1 MTASVRVHR
10 PSAATEVQALT
21 PGHGRLPWP
30 LPALLV
36 WSAAWGLARLLAQ
49 GLSLPAG
56 ASAAAGLGLGTLLAL
71 AWPGLSRWRRM
82 MLAAGYPVALLGSG
96 LAAGVPA
103 WVWLLPALLLLLA
116 YPLRAWRDAPLFPT
130 PPGAL
135 AGLAQA
141 LPLAEGA
148 RVLDAGCGLG
158 QGLVALR
165 GQWPQARLSGVEWS
179 LPLAWATRLRCPW
192 AQVRRGDLWAGDWS
206 QQDVV
211 YVFQRPESMARAWA
225 KACAEMAPGSWLVSL
240 DFAVPGRQPT
250 QRLQRPGRQSVWL
263 YRLDGA
269 AGMPNSTP
277 GRRRR

>member
-1 MTASVRVHR
+1 MTASVRVTGTSPDHE
-10 PSAATEVQALT
+10 AQALV
-21 PGHGRLPWP
+21 PGRGRMPWP

-36 WSAAWGLARLLAQ
+36 WTVAWGVAWLLAH
-49 GLSLPAG
+49 GLQATAG

-71 AWPGLSRWRRM
+71 AWPSLSRWRRM
-82 MLAAGYPVALLGSG
+82 MLAAGYPLALVGSG

-135 AGLAQA
+135 QGLAQA

-165 GQWPQARLSGVEWS
+165 RQWPQARLSGVEWS

-211 YVFQRPESMARAWA
+211 YLFQRPESMARAWA
-225 KACAEMAPGSWLVSL
+225 KARAEMAPGSWLVSL
-240 DFAVPGRQPT
+240 DFAVPGRHAT
-250 QRLQRPGRQSVWL
+250 QVLQRPGRQSVWL
-263 YRLDGA
+263 YRIGGA
-269 AGMPNSTP
+269 AAGPSSTP
-277 GRRRR
+277 GQRRR